1 MLLSRLQNQ
10 TRLAAAASLSTTSS
24 SHSST
29 HGNGGSSKSSTGA
42 ASKSDRGSKSSS
54 GSDEEGS
61 SNNTNLAPLPLIRLS
76 SCHGKGQP
84 PTLDDQADAL
94 LKHGAEHLQLAH
106 SSASGAAATVSACGS
121 TSASTSTSQQQQ
133 SFPRSSSLSGSLG
146 SSAGT
151 LGARPTLPLSSS
163 FGSLPVT
170 TEQIAA
176 GCISNDGTIRDPLAA
191 PLSGRRLEA
200 WTADELA
207 QQQLAERLA
216 AARSA
221 ARSGSPAAAAVAAAT
236 APPLQPPSSLGGSS
250 TDLTSLLRSSTSN
263 GVSPQRA
270 SLLAACAGGNV
281 DLRSTGLLGSGF
293 SLAAAAAGRP
303 SGSVGSLS
311 SSLLSGGLG
320 GLGPGLASS
329 LGLGG
334 GGSVSRAANSADA
347 LAERLGI
354 HQTLGGLAGGT
365 VPSLARSYLS
375 QSGGNLSGLLP
386 GGGGG
391 GASTG
396 SGSGGSMQR
405 EGSDGGGSSS
415 GSLRGGAGG
424 GGGGGGGRGGV
435 TEI

>member
-29 HGNGGSSKSSTGA
+29 HGNGGGSSKSSTGA

-84 PTLDDQADAL
+84 PTLDEQADAL

-106 SSASGAAATVSACGS
+106 STASGAAATVSACGS
-121 TSASTSTSQQQQ
+121 TSASTSQQQQQ
-133 SFPRSSSLSGSLG
+133 SFPRSSSLSGSIG

-320 GLGPGLASS
+320 GLGTGLASS

-334 GGSVSRAANSADA
+334 GGSGSRAVNSADA

-386 GGGGG
+386 GGGG
-391 GASTG
+391 ASTG

-424 GGGGGGGRGGV
+424 GGGGGGRGGV